1 MGSVGNAPLT
11 EGNSMKKIVIAALSL
26 GFLISP
32 LQAEDKL
39 ELKTEKDKVSYGYG
53 VNYAKFLKLHGLE
66 IDLDI
71 FARAVRDVLAGK
83 EPLLTEQQMR
93 ESLTAYAREAKTR
106 QDEKNLKDGEAFL
119 AANAKK
125 PGVITL
131 PSGLQYKVLKE
142 GAGPMPKET
151 DSVTANFRGTLLDGT
166 EFDSS
171 YKRGQPASF
180 GIAGLIP
187 AWKEALPKMMVG
199 SKWELYVPA
208 KLAYGERGAGGVI
221 GANAT
226 LIFEIELLGIK
237 APLPNPP
244 PPPTATPVTS
254 DIIKVPSAE
263 EMKKG
268 AKIEI
273 IKPGSTNTVK

>member
-1 MGSVGNAPLT
+1 
-11 EGNSMKKIVIAALSL
+11 MKKIVIAALSL

-39 ELKTEKDKVSYGYG
+39 ELKTEKEKVSYGYG
-53 VNYAKFLKLHGLE
+53 VNYAKFIKLHGLE
-66 IDLDI
+66 IDLDV

-93 ESLTAYAREAKTR
+93 DSLTAYAREAKTR
-106 QDEKNLKDGEAFL
+106 QEEKNLKDGEAFL

-131 PSGLQYKVLKE
+131 PSGLQYKILKE
-142 GAGPMPKET
+142 ATGPMPKTT
-151 DSVTANFRGTLLDGT
+151 DSVTANFRGTLLDGS

-171 YKRGQPASF
+171 YKRGQPATF
-180 GIAGLIP
+180 GISGLIP
-187 AWKEALPKMMVG
+187 AWKEALPKMAVG

-208 KLAYGERGAGGVI
+208 KLAYAERGAGGVI
-221 GANAT
+221 GPNAT
-226 LIFEIELLGIK
+226 LIFEIELLSIK
-237 APLPNPP
+237 APPANPP
-244 PPPTATPVTS
+244 PSANPPPLPTPVTS
-254 DIIKVPSAE
+254 DIIKVPSAD

-273 IKPGSTNTVK
+273 IKPGSTNKVK